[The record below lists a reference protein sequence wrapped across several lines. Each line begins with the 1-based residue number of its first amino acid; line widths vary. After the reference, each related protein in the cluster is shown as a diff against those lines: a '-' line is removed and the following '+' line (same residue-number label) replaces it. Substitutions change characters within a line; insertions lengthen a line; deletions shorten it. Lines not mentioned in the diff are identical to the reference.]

1 MWRRH
6 SSGMLADMR
15 FYLVDAFTDRPFAGN
30 PAGVVVLEEPADAR
44 WMQAVAAEMKH
55 PETAFVVAGEEPK
68 SLRWFTPMTEVDL
81 CGHAT
86 VATTHVLGGL
96 QRFDTRSGIL
106 TCEARDGWV
115 ELDFPADPPRE
126 TDDDLRTILPGTKIT
141 FTGRGRENLFAV
153 LQDADAVRD
162 AEPDLN
168 ALRALWKGR
177 LVITAEGDRTDFVS
191 RFFGPGVGVDEDPVT
206 GSAHC
211 TLAPYWA
218 ERTGQ
223 TRLTGEQASARGGIV
238 KTELKGDRVL
248 LRGQA
253 VTIVSGEL
261 HV

>member
-1 MWRRH
+1 
-6 SSGMLADMR
+6 MR

-30 PAGVVVLEEPADAR
+30 PAGVVVLDEPADAR
-44 WMQAVAAEMKH
+44 WMQDVAAEMKH
-55 PETAFVVAGEEPK
+55 PETAFVVTAQAAPAAQAAREPK
-68 SLRWFTPMTEVDL
+68 SLRWFSPMTEVDL

-86 VATTHVLGGL
+86 VATTHVLGGR
-96 QRFDTRSGIL
+96 QRFATRSGIL

-115 ELDFPADPPRE
+115 ELDFPADPPQP
-126 TDDDLRTILPGTKIT
+126 TDDDLHTVLPGTKIT

-153 LQDADAVRD
+153 LKDADAVRN
-162 AEPDLN
+162 AQPDLN

-177 LVITAEGDRTDFVS
+177 LVITAEGHHTDFVS

-218 ERTGQ
+218 GRIGRTE
-223 TRLTGEQASARGGIV
+223 LTGEQASARGGIV

>member
-1 MWRRH
+1 
-6 SSGMLADMR
+6 MR

-30 PAGVVVLEEPADAR
+30 PAGVVVLDEPADAR

-55 PETAFVVAGEEPK
+55 SETAFVVAHQEPK
-68 SLRWFTPMTEVDL
+68 SLRWFTPAAEVDL

-86 VATTHVLGGL
+86 IAATHVLGGR
-96 QRFDTRSGIL
+96 QRFGTRSGVL

-126 TDDDLRTILPGTKIT
+126 TDDDLRTVLPDAKII

-153 LQDADAVRD
+153 LEDADAVRR
-162 AEPDLN
+162 AQPDLN
-168 ALRALWKGR
+168 ALRELWTGR
-177 LVITAEGDRTDFVS
+177 LVITAENDSTDFVS

-211 TLAPYWA
+211 MLAPYWA
-218 ERTGQ
+218 KETGETQ
-223 TRLTGEQASARGGIV
+223 LTGEQASARGGIV
-238 KTELKGDRVL
+238 KTELKADRVL